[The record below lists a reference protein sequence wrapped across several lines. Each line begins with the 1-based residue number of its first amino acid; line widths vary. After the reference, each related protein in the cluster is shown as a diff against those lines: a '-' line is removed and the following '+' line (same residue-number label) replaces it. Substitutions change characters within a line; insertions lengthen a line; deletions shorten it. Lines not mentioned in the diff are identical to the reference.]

1 MKGYTHLFSL
11 CIASISI
18 TIIGCSTPDI
28 SDRDVHPNGI
38 DHIDTTLFNN
48 DVYHFPDDSWIAYD
62 EPSLIGWD
70 EEKLNNIGH
79 LADSLETAALMVV
92 HKGLLVYDWG
102 ATDEKY
108 LTQSMRKG
116 LLNSLY
122 GVYWDRGGINLDAT
136 INELGIDDEPPLTEI
151 EKSATV
157 EHLLQSTS
165 GIYHSAI
172 YELGEWKREK
182 PERGTHNPGETW
194 YYNNW
199 RFNALGTI
207 FEQITGTG
215 IGSAFNEEIAVPLQM
230 QDFTPSDVTY
240 ISQSDWSERFS
251 GGNESIHDAYMFSS
265 SARDMARYGLLFLN
279 YGQWKNQRILSEE
292 WIHKSWEPV
301 NIEMYY
307 TLKFGYLWW
316 LFEDGTIYMNA
327 DLGFEDDIYFTSGN
341 RGHFVF
347 VIPYLDLV
355 VVHRVYIKENDFW
368 SQVKRG
374 VFGVYDEVDDKD
386 VYNMLRLI
394 REAHPKYSN

>member
-1 MKGYTHLFSL
+1 
-11 CIASISI
+11 
-18 TIIGCSTPDI
+18 
-28 SDRDVHPNGI
+28 
-38 DHIDTTLFNN
+38 
-48 DVYHFPDDSWIAYD
+48 
-62 EPSLIGWD
+62 
-70 EEKLNNIGH
+70 
-79 LADSLETAALMVV
+79 
-92 HKGLLVYDWG
+92 
-102 ATDEKY
+102 
-108 LTQSMRKG
+108 
-116 LLNSLY
+116 
-122 GVYWDRGGINLDAT
+122 
-136 INELGIDDEPPLTEI
+136 
-151 EKSATV
+151 
-157 EHLLQSTS
+157 
-165 GIYHSAI
+165 
-172 YELGEWKREK
+172 
-182 PERGTHNPGETW
+182 
-194 YYNNW
+194 
-199 RFNALGTI
+199 
-207 FEQITGTG
+207 
-215 IGSAFNEEIAVPLQM
+215 M

-374 VFGVYDEVDDKD
+374 VFGVYDEVDDQD